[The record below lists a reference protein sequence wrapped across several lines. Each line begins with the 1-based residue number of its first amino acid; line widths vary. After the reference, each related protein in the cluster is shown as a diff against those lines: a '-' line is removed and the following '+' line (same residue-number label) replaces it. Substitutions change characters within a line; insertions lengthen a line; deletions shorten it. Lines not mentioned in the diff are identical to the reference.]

1 MKTAHPCTLGA
12 RRSAAGFSLVE
23 LLVAVVIGMALTLA
37 ITGML
42 VRSEAD
48 RRTTTSVN
56 DTSQNAA
63 FLAYTLDRTIRS
75 AGSGYAQAWR
85 QAFGCRLL
93 ASRSGA
99 QVLPRTSAFPA
110 PFAGVPQNVR
120 LAPLVIHAGA
130 GAGGSDVLAIHTG
143 ASGLGENPMRVLPG
157 SVTGTFLRLNS
168 VVGLVAGDLVLVLQ
182 DSNNCMLQQVLS
194 ISGAA
199 PAPDQVNFGGQ
210 YASSTINSI
219 DLSSLGVAAPALL
232 APLGNVAGNQPS
244 LQLVGIGDN
253 DVLSSFDIL
262 RLNGSDA
269 ATPIADG
276 VVELRALYGIDSI
289 LPYDGRIDTWVS
301 PSAAPWDAATLLDG
315 SETSRDNLS
324 RILAV
329 RIGVVLRGNLRERNE
344 VSRNAI
350 TLFGD
355 LGPALQLTRLA
366 PAAGVERELRYETLE
381 ITVPLRNVM
390 LKPAV

>member
-1 MKTAHPCTLGA
+1 MKNAHPCTLAA

-93 ASRSGA
+93 ASRSSA

-157 SVTGTFLRLNS
+157 SVTGTLLRVPS
-168 VVGLVAGDLVLVLQ
+168 TVGLLAGDLVLVLQ
-182 DSNNCMLQQVLS
+182 DSNNCMLQQV
-194 ISGAA
+194 AA
-199 PAPDQVNFGGQ
+199 GFAGGPTQAVNFGGV

-315 SETSRDNLS
+315 SVTSRDNLS

-390 LKPAV
+390 LKPAA